1 MAGNQPNHLA
11 RGEEPSA
18 LVVLVDGV
26 IERIGR
32 SPLMRRPPAQCS
44 PEEQLALA
52 ALLADLVR
60 LRELRKAVETLPY
73 LDLELVQAHWPDLG
87 MQLVPAR
94 RTAQRTRAGTR
105 ETAGTPDSEQGG
117 QVALFTTVAPENQE
131 TLPDPTDYPVPAE
144 TGASPAPVEAPQA
157 AGPDLAHL
165 LLEALTIQGRALNTT
180 QMLAWLAERGT
191 VVTREEVTNTL
202 YRHEDLFK
210 RRGSGHWV
218 VTGADTRP
226 A

>member
-1 MAGNQPNHLA
+1 
-11 RGEEPSA
+11 
-18 LVVLVDGV
+18 VDGL

-32 SPLMRRPPAQCS
+32 SPLMRRAPAQCS

-52 ALLADLVR
+52 GILADLVG
-60 LRELRKAVETLPY
+60 LRELREALETLPY
-73 LDLELVQAHWPDLG
+73 LRVDLVQAHWPEVGSQIL
-87 MQLVPAR
+87 PAR
-94 RTAQRTRAGTR
+94 RGAQRTRAGGR
-105 ETAGTPDSEQGG
+105 EAGTPSGAEQSG
-117 QVALFTTVAPENQE
+117 QVALFAATAPIDSEA
-131 TLPDPTDYPVPAE
+131 LPDAEDHSTAAEAAVLVQLEEPA
-144 TGASPAPVEAPQA
+144 GNP
-157 AGPDLAHL
+157 GPDLTHL

-202 YRHEDLFK
+202 YRHEELFR

-218 VTGADTRP
+218 VAGADARQ